1 MKIEILKTADGSP
14 TLYLPELDETYHSRH
29 GSVQEARHVF
39 IQHGL
44 NFVIEEQKKEK
55 SDDITIQLLEVGFG
69 TGLNALLTLQ
79 EAIQNPALHIT
90 YTSYE
95 THPIAESIWSQLNYI
110 NEPNATESYA
120 QMMQAPWN
128 ENVGLRSNFNILKIN
143 KAIQELD
150 EENHYDLIYFDAFGP
165 RAQAE
170 MWDVS
175 VFELLHRALKP
186 NGVLVTYCAMGQFK
200 RDLKSLGFVVERLP
214 GPPGKREMT
223 RAIKS

>member
-39 IQHGL
+39 IEHGL
-44 NFVIEEQKKEK
+44 NFVIREQKNEE
-55 SDDITIQLLEVGFG
+55 SADTTIQLLEVGFG
-69 TGLNALLTLQ
+69 TGLNALLTFQ
-79 EAIQNPALHIT
+79 EAIQNPALHIA

-110 NEPNATESYA
+110 NEPNASESYA
-120 QMMQAPWN
+120 TLMQAPWN
-128 ENVGLRSNFNILKIN
+128 QNTPLHSNFEILKID
-143 KAIQELD
+143 KAIQALEAK
-150 EENHYDLIYFDAFGP
+150 EQFDLIYFDAFGP

-175 VFELLHRALKP
+175 VFQLLHRALKP
-186 NGVLVTYCAMGQFK
+186 SGVLVTYCAMGQFK